1 MDLKTFF
8 FGLPQEE
15 REMFARKC
23 STSVGHIRNV
33 AYGDRTASVELAVSI
48 ERESGGQVNRVDM
61 FPDSYQLK
69 WPELADP
76 KTPAPDLN
84 EAKAA

>member
-8 FGLPQEE
+8 FGLSSEA

-23 STSVGHIRNV
+23 GTSPGHLRNV

-48 ERESGGQVNRVDM
+48 ERESDGKVSRVDL
-61 FPDSYQLK
+61 FPDSFQNK
-69 WPELADP
+69 WPELAD
-76 KTPAPDLN
+76 T
-84 EAKAA
+84 KA